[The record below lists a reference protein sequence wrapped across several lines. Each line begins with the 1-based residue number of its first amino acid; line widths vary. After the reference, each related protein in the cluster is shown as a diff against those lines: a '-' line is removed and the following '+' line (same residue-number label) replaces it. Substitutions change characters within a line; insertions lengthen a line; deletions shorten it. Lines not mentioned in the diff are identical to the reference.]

1 MWLKP
6 FVSLQSRAKELF
18 SSTFIFQSAYKYFLF
33 KEKSSWIIFF
43 FKGKKYDLLCMFKN
57 KTTAGAKWKAIFWVL
72 PFGGFYNAD
81 LNIVCLALLPLS
93 HAFRVCV
100 LRVFAKFVFQKP
112 ISLLIHFILHTNLK
126 GFLLERTI
134 FSAFNLYANIKFTE
148 LDQRLK
154 RS

>member
-1 MWLKP
+1 
-6 FVSLQSRAKELF
+6 
-18 SSTFIFQSAYKYFLF
+18 
-33 KEKSSWIIFF
+33 
-43 FKGKKYDLLCMFKN
+43 MFKN
-57 KTTAGAKWKAIFWVL
+57 KTTAGAKRKAIFCVL

-134 FSAFNLYANIKFTE
+134 FSAFDLYANIKFTE